1 MTVVYK
7 CVNGH
12 FRMKAHHFNTE
23 SPLLQFFYSFSVIG
37 AYNVLF
43 CILRMFYQYSHKLKT
58 PILSFSNSW
67 FAYRNK
73 ESGTFACVIKYAKL
87 ILKLLS
93 KCGWYSYYNSLWCL
107 KRYKTGILSGRNK
120 KLTVAISANV
130 LPQVFKVWG
139 NYKNRKLLTA
149 QSGDRKCKE
158 RASRCICEAWKVVSA
173 AQTDWKPTTVTCE
186 MRICGDRT
194 GLNASVKLLS
204 RAYLQRMWEA
214 WHCWGGGGQNQPV
227 WTSTV
232 LWEPVSSITTGQL
245 SLHIQGV
252 NQCDALRS
260 ISVNTCWAF
269 LYCI

>member
-158 RASRCICEAWKVVSA
+158 RASMYLWSLKGCVGSTDRLEADHSHLWNENL
-173 AQTDWKPTTVTCE
+173 WRP
-186 MRICGDRT
+186 DRPECF
-194 GLNASVKLLS
+194 S
-204 RAYLQRMWEA
+204 EA
-214 WHCWGGGGQNQPV
+214 PQ
-227 WTSTV
+227 
-232 LWEPVSSITTGQL
+232 
-245 SLHIQGV
+245 
-252 NQCDALRS
+252 
-260 ISVNTCWAF
+260 
-269 LYCI
+269 